1 MTETNYTHEPFSMND
16 RPADLKNFDPQ
27 RDVKVVPDK
36 EGKGETY
43 FFPSDPPSDVNH
55 QMNKLPKEMWQDY
68 GNDNAGQ
75 VARAA
80 RMYERALDSVSR
92 SSIAPEWWQTAGAM
106 VFGGIAGVIVGGVS
120 GALIENIPFV
130 ANDPHKKEYAKRL
143 TEVIITASLV
153 AGAEFAK
160 EATTPKH
167 TIIASAETSEM
178 IRQARDQ
185 ARKSYSEAV
194 TVERKMNN
202 IVPNANVTSPEQVE
216 KMQEQRI
223 ENLVGAKK

>member
-1 MTETNYTHEPFSMND
+1 MSETNYTHAPFSMND

-27 RDVKVVPDK
+27 RDVKIVPDK

-43 FFPSDPPSDVNH
+43 FFPSDPPTDVNH

-92 SSIAPEWWQTAGAM
+92 SAIAPEWWQTAGAM
-106 VFGGIAGVIVGGVS
+106 LLGGIAGVVVGGVS

-130 ANDPHKKEYAKRL
+130 KNDQNKAEYAKRL
-143 TEVIITASLV
+143 TEVIITTGLV
-153 AGAEFAK
+153 AGAEAAK
-160 EATTPKH
+160 ELMAPKH
-167 TIIASAETSEM
+167 TNTASAETSEM

-202 IVPNANVTSPEQVE
+202 IVPYASITSPEQVE
-216 KMQEQRI
+216 KMQGQQ
-223 ENLVGAKK
+223 VGKLAGVS